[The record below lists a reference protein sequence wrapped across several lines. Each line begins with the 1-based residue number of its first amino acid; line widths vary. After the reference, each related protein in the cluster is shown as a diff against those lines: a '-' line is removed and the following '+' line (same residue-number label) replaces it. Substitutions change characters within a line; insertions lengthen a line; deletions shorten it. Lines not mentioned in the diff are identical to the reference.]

1 LRSFERQ
8 VVAQLEALPQV
19 DSASLTSRVPM
30 GDREQIVPVTI
41 DNRPAG
47 TPAEM
52 PATAI
57 VAAGLDFFSTLRV
70 PVDEGRAFTP
80 ADAGGGP
87 PAVVVSREAARRF
100 WPGQSAVGRTLT
112 VRAEGWPATP
122 LRVVGVVRDVRP
134 ADADGRVGPQVYV
147 PWSWHPERRMRFVVR
162 TTADDP
168 LQLVPAIRARVAMI
182 EPDEPIFDA
191 FSMKQILYQDVASEY
206 VLSIVF
212 TAIALI
218 ALAVAAVGVYGL
230 VAHNVTQRTRE
241 IGLRLA
247 LGAAPAAVIRMVLSD
262 GTRPVLYGV
271 SSASQWPSPS
281 PSRPPP
287 RSWGTRAIRSSTC
300 GGLDGLVRRARGQ
313 LHAGATREPH
323 RSGRSVTR
331 LTRRVNERSHARHAL
346 AGHPSRR
353 PVDAPLSRF
362 TAAAVLTLALGIGAS
377 SAVSSLADA
386 TAWRPPDVPRPS
398 QIVRVLASSKDAP
411 YAELSYPDYAELR
424 SNARTMSGLI
434 AYEHMTFAVARRATE
449 SARYVGGWAVSDNF
463 FTALDIE
470 PALGRGF
477 TADDAHAA
485 RAVAVISDR
494 LWTVLFD
501 RDPAIVGRSTT
512 ISGTPFTIVGVASP
526 RFGSLE
532 LYFHPDLFIPL
543 QAIRT
548 AQPRYH
554 PTSSNSETADG

>member
-1 LRSFERQ
+1 LPLAFGLLPALNVSKPDAAELKDGTRTIHPGSRRLRTALTALQVGLTVVLMVQIAIMGRRVLTIGTAPLGFDPERTLAFTLDLPESRGLDAERLRSFERQ
-8 VVAQLEALPQV
+8 VVAELEALPQV

-30 GDREQIVPVTI
+30 GDREQIVPVTL

-57 VAAGLDFFSTLRV
+57 VAAGLEFFSTLRV

-100 WPGQSAVGRTLT
+100 WPGQSPVGRTLT

-147 PWSWHPERRMRFVVR
+147 PWSWHPERRLRFVVR
-162 TTADDP
+162 TTAADP
-168 LQLVPAIRARVAMI
+168 LQLVPAIRARVATI

-262 GTRPVLYGV
+262 GTRPVLYGGV
-271 SSASQWPSPS
+271 VGLAAAVALAFATAATFLGNARDPIVYVAVVLVVAFAALAASYVP
-281 PSRPPP
+281 
-287 RSWGTRAIRSSTC
+287 A
-300 GGLDGLVRRARGQ
+300 RRA
-313 LHAGATREPH
+313 
-323 RSGRSVTR
+323 
-331 LTRRVNERSHARHAL
+331 SHID
-346 AGHPSRR
+346 
-353 PVDAPLSRF
+353 PVDA
-362 TAAAVLTLALGIGAS
+362 
-377 SAVSSLADA
+377 
-386 TAWRPPDVPRPS
+386 
-398 QIVRVLASSKDAP
+398 
-411 YAELSYPDYAELR
+411 LR
-424 SNARTMSGLI
+424 
-434 AYEHMTFAVARRATE
+434 
-449 SARYVGGWAVSDNF
+449 D
-463 FTALDIE
+463 
-470 PALGRGF
+470 
-477 TADDAHAA
+477 
-485 RAVAVISDR
+485 
-494 LWTVLFD
+494 
-501 RDPAIVGRSTT
+501 
-512 ISGTPFTIVGVASP
+512 
-526 RFGSLE
+526 
-532 LYFHPDLFIPL
+532 
-543 QAIRT
+543 
-548 AQPRYH
+548 
-554 PTSSNSETADG
+554 